1 MSGKSDKKKSLVP
14 RLRFP
19 EFREAGA
26 WEVKRL
32 GGIYRF
38 KPTNSWSR
46 DQLNYDSGT
55 IKNIH
60 YGDIHKELNSTF
72 RIDDEV
78 VPYVNDTLA
87 DSVKEGAF
95 CEEGDIVLADASEDV
110 DDIGKAIEI
119 VNIGGQRLVSGL
131 HTILVSRIDHRIV
144 VGFGAYL
151 HASSGVRKQIQQ
163 RAQGAK
169 ILGIS
174 KAQLAEVKL
183 AYPTEA
189 REQQK
194 IAHCL
199 SSLDEVIWLQAKKVQ
214 ALKQHKKGLMQQ
226 LFPAE
231 GETTPRLRFPEFR
244 EAGAWEKKRLGTQ
257 GGFLTP
263 LSGKSAKDFDAGD
276 AKFIPYMNVFSN
288 TFTDIQDLRSVIIT
302 DDESQNAVAKG
313 DVFFTVSSETPEEAG
328 MSSVLLGDVDRCYL
342 NSFCAL
348 FRFDDHLS
356 PNLIFLGYLLRSR
369 SVRCHLSRGAQGATR
384 YNISKLV
391 FKELPLVFPLAKE
404 QQKIAHC
411 LSSLDEVI
419 GLESHKLD
427 TLKNLKKGLMQQ
439 LFPQEVA

>member
-1 MSGKSDKKKSLVP
+1 MRSKSDKKKPLVP
-14 RLRFP
+14 
-19 EFREAGA
+19 
-26 WEVKRL
+26 
-32 GGIYRF
+32 
-38 KPTNSWSR
+38 S
-46 DQLNYDSGT
+46 
-55 IKNIH
+55 
-60 YGDIHKELNSTF
+60 
-72 RIDDEV
+72 
-78 VPYVNDTLA
+78 
-87 DSVKEGAF
+87 
-95 CEEGDIVLADASEDV
+95 
-110 DDIGKAIEI
+110 
-119 VNIGGQRLVSGL
+119 
-131 HTILVSRIDHRIV
+131 
-144 VGFGAYL
+144 
-151 HASSGVRKQIQQ
+151 
-163 RAQGAK
+163 
-169 ILGIS
+169 
-174 KAQLAEVKL
+174 
-183 AYPTEA
+183 
-189 REQQK
+189 
-194 IAHCL
+194 
-199 SSLDEVIWLQAKKVQ
+199 
-214 ALKQHKKGLMQQ
+214 
-226 LFPAE
+226 
-231 GETTPRLRFPEFR
+231 LRFPEFR

-263 LSGKSAKDFDAGD
+263 LSGKSAKDFDTGD

-419 GLESHKLD
+419 GLQAKKVQALKQHKKGLMQQLFPAEGETTPRLRFPDFREAGAWEVKYGNSLFIQISNKEHNASLPVLAITQENGAIPRHLIDYHVSVTEKSLKSYKVVDIGDFIISLRTFQGGIEYSDYKGICSPAYIVLRAATEEVINDFFRHYFKTEKYIADLNRNLEGLRDGKMVSYKQFSEIKLPLPISPEQQKIAHCLSSLDEVIGLESHKLD
-427 TLKNLKKGLMQQ
+427 ALKNLKKGLMQQ
-439 LFPQEVA
+439 LFP

>member
-1 MSGKSDKKKSLVP
+1 ML
-14 RLRFP
+14 L
-19 EFREAGA
+19 
-26 WEVKRL
+26 
-32 GGIYRF
+32 
-38 KPTNSWSR
+38 T
-46 DQLNYDSGT
+46 
-55 IKNIH
+55 
-60 YGDIHKELNSTF
+60 LNSSFSVRSSKRVLQKDWKTHG
-72 RIDDEV
+72 
-78 VPYVNDTLA
+78 VPFYRTRELVSLYNNEPFSSEIFISEELFSEIA
-87 DSVKEGAF
+87 KKYGFPS
-95 CEEGDIVLADASEDV
+95 EGDF
-110 DDIGKAIEI
+110 
-119 VNIGGQRLVSGL
+119 LVSGVGTL
-131 HTILVSRIDHRIV
+131 GICYQVKAKDKFYFKDGNVLWYKQNGGIVSSFFYYCFHSD
-144 VGFGAYL
+144 
-151 HASSGVRKQIQQ
+151 QIQNQ
-163 RAQGAK
+163 
-169 ILGIS
+169 ILGQASIS
-174 KAQLAEVKL
+174 TVGTYTIQNAKVTKFLC
-183 AYPTEA
+183 PTVEK
-189 REQQK
+189 EQQK

-199 SSLDEVIWLQAKKVQ
+199 SSLDEVMGLQAKKVQ

-231 GETTPRLRFPEFR
+231 GETTPHLRFPEFR

-263 LSGKSAKDFDAGD
+263 LSGKSAKDFDTGD

-391 FKELPLVFPLAKE
+391 FKELEFRVSNIVPPYIF
-404 QQKIAHC
+404 
-411 LSSLDEVI
+411 
-419 GLESHKLD
+419 G
-427 TLKNLKKGLMQQ
+427 
-439 LFPQEVA
+439 

>member
-1 MSGKSDKKKSLVP
+1 
-14 RLRFP
+14 
-19 EFREAGA
+19 
-26 WEVKRL
+26 
-32 GGIYRF
+32 
-38 KPTNSWSR
+38 
-46 DQLNYDSGT
+46 
-55 IKNIH
+55 
-60 YGDIHKELNSTF
+60 
-72 RIDDEV
+72 
-78 VPYVNDTLA
+78 
-87 DSVKEGAF
+87 
-95 CEEGDIVLADASEDV
+95 
-110 DDIGKAIEI
+110 
-119 VNIGGQRLVSGL
+119 
-131 HTILVSRIDHRIV
+131 
-144 VGFGAYL
+144 
-151 HASSGVRKQIQQ
+151 
-163 RAQGAK
+163 
-169 ILGIS
+169 
-174 KAQLAEVKL
+174 
-183 AYPTEA
+183 
-189 REQQK
+189 
-194 IAHCL
+194 
-199 SSLDEVIWLQAKKVQ
+199 
-214 ALKQHKKGLMQQ
+214 
-226 LFPAE
+226 
-231 GETTPRLRFPEFR
+231 TTPRLRFPEFR

-419 GLESHKLD
+419 GLQAKKVQALKQHKKGLMQQLFPAEGETTPRLRFPEFREAGAWEVKELIKLAGRGTERNQKGKIKRVLTNSAEHGVLDQREYFDKDIAIQGNLENYFVVDQGDFVYNPRISSFAPVGPISRNDVGKGVMSPLYTVFSFRQSDTDFFAHYFNSSAWHSYMRKVGSTGARHDRMAISNSDFLAMPLSVPNPKEQQKIAHCLSSLDEVIGLESHKLD
-427 TLKNLKKGLMQQ
+427 ALKNLKKGLMQQ
-439 LFPQEVA
+439 LFP

>member
-1 MSGKSDKKKSLVP
+1 MRSKSDKKKSLVP
-14 RLRFP
+14 
-19 EFREAGA
+19 
-26 WEVKRL
+26 
-32 GGIYRF
+32 
-38 KPTNSWSR
+38 S
-46 DQLNYDSGT
+46 
-55 IKNIH
+55 
-60 YGDIHKELNSTF
+60 
-72 RIDDEV
+72 
-78 VPYVNDTLA
+78 
-87 DSVKEGAF
+87 
-95 CEEGDIVLADASEDV
+95 
-110 DDIGKAIEI
+110 
-119 VNIGGQRLVSGL
+119 
-131 HTILVSRIDHRIV
+131 
-144 VGFGAYL
+144 
-151 HASSGVRKQIQQ
+151 
-163 RAQGAK
+163 
-169 ILGIS
+169 
-174 KAQLAEVKL
+174 
-183 AYPTEA
+183 
-189 REQQK
+189 
-194 IAHCL
+194 
-199 SSLDEVIWLQAKKVQ
+199 
-214 ALKQHKKGLMQQ
+214 
-226 LFPAE
+226 
-231 GETTPRLRFPEFR
+231 LRFPEFR

-419 GLESHKLD
+419 GLESDKLD
-427 TLKNLKKGLMQQ
+427 ALKTLKKGLMQQ

>member
-1 MSGKSDKKKSLVP
+1 MRSKSDKKKSLVP
-14 RLRFP
+14 
-19 EFREAGA
+19 
-26 WEVKRL
+26 K
-32 GGIYRF
+32 
-38 KPTNSWSR
+38 
-46 DQLNYDSGT
+46 
-55 IKNIH
+55 
-60 YGDIHKELNSTF
+60 
-72 RIDDEV
+72 
-78 VPYVNDTLA
+78 
-87 DSVKEGAF
+87 
-95 CEEGDIVLADASEDV
+95 
-110 DDIGKAIEI
+110 
-119 VNIGGQRLVSGL
+119 
-131 HTILVSRIDHRIV
+131 
-144 VGFGAYL
+144 
-151 HASSGVRKQIQQ
+151 
-163 RAQGAK
+163 
-169 ILGIS
+169 
-174 KAQLAEVKL
+174 
-183 AYPTEA
+183 
-189 REQQK
+189 
-194 IAHCL
+194 
-199 SSLDEVIWLQAKKVQ
+199 
-214 ALKQHKKGLMQQ
+214 
-226 LFPAE
+226 
-231 GETTPRLRFPEFR
+231 LRFPEFR

-263 LSGKSAKDFDAGD
+263 LSGKSAKDFDTGD

-419 GLESHKLD
+419 GLQAKKVQALKQHKKGLMQQIFPAEGETTTPRLRFPEFREAGAWEFIPLEAIAPLVNDRVQLKDISNVNYVSTENILQDFGGVAVANKLPTVNSVSSFQAGDVLLANIRPYLKKVWAANFSGGASNDVLVFRPRNSQGGQYVAHILKNNRFINYVMAGAKGVKMPRGDINSIKEYPVPIPPETTEQQKIAHCLSSLDEVIGLESHKLD
-427 TLKNLKKGLMQQ
+427 ALKNLKKGLMQQ
-439 LFPQEVA
+439 LFPQ

>member
-1 MSGKSDKKKSLVP
+1 MSSKSDKKKSLV
-14 RLRFP
+14 
-19 EFREAGA
+19 
-26 WEVKRL
+26 
-32 GGIYRF
+32 
-38 KPTNSWSR
+38 
-46 DQLNYDSGT
+46 
-55 IKNIH
+55 
-60 YGDIHKELNSTF
+60 
-72 RIDDEV
+72 
-78 VPYVNDTLA
+78 
-87 DSVKEGAF
+87 
-95 CEEGDIVLADASEDV
+95 
-110 DDIGKAIEI
+110 
-119 VNIGGQRLVSGL
+119 
-131 HTILVSRIDHRIV
+131 
-144 VGFGAYL
+144 
-151 HASSGVRKQIQQ
+151 
-163 RAQGAK
+163 
-169 ILGIS
+169 
-174 KAQLAEVKL
+174 
-183 AYPTEA
+183 
-189 REQQK
+189 
-194 IAHCL
+194 
-199 SSLDEVIWLQAKKVQ
+199 
-214 ALKQHKKGLMQQ
+214 
-226 LFPAE
+226 
-231 GETTPRLRFPEFR
+231 PRLRFPEFR

-263 LSGKSAKDFDAGD
+263 LSGKSAKDFDTGD

-419 GLESHKLD
+419 GLQAKKVQA
-427 TLKNLKKGLMQQ
+427 LKQHKKGLMQQ
-439 LFPQEVA
+439 LFPAEGETTPRLRFPEFREAGAWEFIPLEAIAPLVNDRVQLKDISNVNYVSTENILQDFGGVAVANKLPTVNSVSSFQAGDVLLANIRPYLKKVWAANFSGGASNDVLVFRPRNSQGGQYVAHILKNNRFINYVMAGAKGVKMPRGDINSIKEYPVPIPPETTEQQKIAHCLSFLDEVIGLEAHKLDALKTHKKGLMQQLFPSLDEVQG

>member
-1 MSGKSDKKKSLVP
+1 
-14 RLRFP
+14 
-19 EFREAGA
+19 
-26 WEVKRL
+26 
-32 GGIYRF
+32 
-38 KPTNSWSR
+38 
-46 DQLNYDSGT
+46 
-55 IKNIH
+55 
-60 YGDIHKELNSTF
+60 
-72 RIDDEV
+72 
-78 VPYVNDTLA
+78 
-87 DSVKEGAF
+87 
-95 CEEGDIVLADASEDV
+95 
-110 DDIGKAIEI
+110 
-119 VNIGGQRLVSGL
+119 
-131 HTILVSRIDHRIV
+131 
-144 VGFGAYL
+144 
-151 HASSGVRKQIQQ
+151 
-163 RAQGAK
+163 
-169 ILGIS
+169 
-174 KAQLAEVKL
+174 
-183 AYPTEA
+183 
-189 REQQK
+189 
-194 IAHCL
+194 
-199 SSLDEVIWLQAKKVQ
+199 
-214 ALKQHKKGLMQQ
+214 
-226 LFPAE
+226 
-231 GETTPRLRFPEFR
+231 
-244 EAGAWEKKRLGTQ
+244 
-257 GGFLTP
+257 
-263 LSGKSAKDFDAGD
+263 GD

>member
-1 MSGKSDKKKSLVP
+1 MRSKSDKKKSLVP

-26 WEVKRL
+26 WGVKRL
-32 GGIYRF
+32 GEIYRF

-60 YGDIHKELNSTF
+60 YGDIHKELNRTF

-87 DSVKEGAF
+87 DSVKEDAF

-119 VNIGGQRLVSGL
+119 VDIGGQRLVSGL
-131 HTILVSRIDHRIV
+131 HTILASRIDHRIV

-151 HASSGVRKQIQQ
+151 YASSGVRKQIQQ

-169 ILGIS
+169 VLGIS
-174 KAQLAEVKL
+174 KTQLAEVEL

-199 SSLDEVIWLQAKKVQ
+199 SSLDEVMGLQAKKVQ

-244 EAGAWEKKRLGTQ
+244 EAGAWEVKELIKLAGRGTERNQKGKIKRVLTNSAEHGVLDQREYFDKDIAIQ
-257 GGFLTP
+257 GNLENYFVVDQGDFVYNPRISSFAPVGPISRNDVGKGVMSPLYTVFSFRQSDTDFFAHYFNSSAWHSYMRKVGSTGARHDRMAISNSDFLAMP
-263 LSGKSAKDFDAGD
+263 LS
-276 AKFIPYMNVFSN
+276 V
-288 TFTDIQDLRSVIIT
+288 
-302 DDESQNAVAKG
+302 
-313 DVFFTVSSETPEEAG
+313 
-328 MSSVLLGDVDRCYL
+328 
-342 NSFCAL
+342 
-348 FRFDDHLS
+348 
-356 PNLIFLGYLLRSR
+356 PN
-369 SVRCHLSRGAQGATR
+369 
-384 YNISKLV
+384 
-391 FKELPLVFPLAKE
+391 PKE

-427 TLKNLKKGLMQQ
+427 ALKNLKKGLMQQ
-439 LFPQEVA
+439 LFPQDVA

>member
-1 MSGKSDKKKSLVP
+1 MSGKSDKKKPLV
-14 RLRFP
+14 
-19 EFREAGA
+19 
-26 WEVKRL
+26 
-32 GGIYRF
+32 
-38 KPTNSWSR
+38 
-46 DQLNYDSGT
+46 
-55 IKNIH
+55 
-60 YGDIHKELNSTF
+60 
-72 RIDDEV
+72 
-78 VPYVNDTLA
+78 
-87 DSVKEGAF
+87 
-95 CEEGDIVLADASEDV
+95 
-110 DDIGKAIEI
+110 
-119 VNIGGQRLVSGL
+119 
-131 HTILVSRIDHRIV
+131 
-144 VGFGAYL
+144 
-151 HASSGVRKQIQQ
+151 
-163 RAQGAK
+163 
-169 ILGIS
+169 
-174 KAQLAEVKL
+174 
-183 AYPTEA
+183 
-189 REQQK
+189 
-194 IAHCL
+194 
-199 SSLDEVIWLQAKKVQ
+199 
-214 ALKQHKKGLMQQ
+214 
-226 LFPAE
+226 
-231 GETTPRLRFPEFR
+231 PRLRFPEFR

-427 TLKNLKKGLMQQ
+427 ALKNLKKGQMQQ
-439 LFPQEVA
+439 LFPQDVA